1 MSIISDLLTG
11 GVGSVV
17 NVVADVAGRFIT
29 TDKERM
35 AAEIEME
42 NIGLKHEEAI
52 LADRDSSRK
61 MQIAAL
67 QQDDVFSKRFVY
79 YFAIGWSG
87 FSMVYFLWAT
97 FGQVENQRMADTIL
111 GVLIGTCLASF
122 FQFFYGSTSRSQKK
136 DDTIQAM
143 AGK

>member
-17 NVVADVAGRFIT
+17 NVVADVADRFIT

-35 AAEIEME
+35 AAQIEME
-42 NIGLKHEEAI
+42 NIGLKHEEAV
-52 LADRDSSRK
+52 LADKDSARK
-61 MQIAAL
+61 VQIAAL

>member
-17 NVVADVAGRFIT
+17 NVVADVADRFIT

-35 AAEIEME
+35 SAQIEME
-42 NIGLKHEEAI
+42 NIGLKHEEAV
-52 LADRDSSRK
+52 LADKDSARK
-61 MQIAAL
+61 VQIAAL